1 MMELIDTH
9 CHLDMEA
16 HFQQFEQA
24 LADARAAG
32 VGKFILPGVTQA
44 GWPRLIELCGKEQ
57 GLFAA
62 PGLHPLYLA
71 HHHPR
76 HLEELQELLCRD
88 QPGGSC
94 RPVAIGEIGLDYYVH
109 SIDRAAQQQLFEQQ
123 LKIAAAAQLPILL
136 HVRKAHDQVLA
147 TLRRKHFPYGGIVHA
162 FSGSLQQAGHFIKL
176 GFAIGICGTITYD
189 RARRIRKI
197 ASELPQESLV
207 VETDAPDIPP
217 AGHWGESNH
226 PAYLPEVLESLAA
239 LREES
244 VEVTAQYTTANA
256 MRVLGLPD

>member
-1 MMELIDTH
+1 MELIDTH
-9 CHLDMEA
+9 CHLDMAA
-16 HFQQFEQA
+16 HFQQFERA
-24 LADARAAG
+24 LGEARAAG

-44 GWPRLIELCGKEQ
+44 GWPRLMELCRKEQ

-76 HLEELQELLCRD
+76 HLQELEELVR
-88 QPGGSC
+88 GSHLDGC
-94 RPVAIGEIGLDYYVH
+94 SRPVAIGEIGLDYYVDTT
-109 SIDRAAQQQLFEQQ
+109 DRAAQQQLFEQQ

-147 TLRRKHFPYGGIVHA
+147 TLRRKHFPHGGFVHA

-197 ASELPQESLV
+197 ASELPRESLV
-207 VETDAPDIPP
+207 IETDAPDIPP
-217 AGHWGESNH
+217 ASHWGESNH
-226 PAYLPEVLESLAA
+226 PAYLPEVLEALAA
-239 LREES
+239 LRGEPS
-244 VEVTAQYTTANA
+244 EVTAQYTTANA
-256 MRVLGLPD
+256 KRVLGLPD